1 MAQEFDWSKFTLR
14 IYINSDLAKIYYLWT
29 TQDGLEQWF
38 LRKAEASTPDKSIR
52 NRETHMQK
60 DDTFTWMWHGWGDEL
75 AERGTVLEANGKDYI
90 KFTFGNAG
98 TVSVKIIKEAGV
110 SLIELKQE
118 DIPIDE
124 KSKVSYHL
132 GCNTGWRFYMVN
144 LKSIV
149 EGGIDLRNKDINLK
163 AVVNS

>member
-1 MAQEFDWSKFTLR
+1 MQDYNWSKFSLR

-38 LRKAEASTPDKSIR
+38 LRKAETANPDKSIR

-60 DDTFTWMWHGWGDEL
+60 DDTFVWMWHGWGDEL
-75 AERGTVLEANGKDYI
+75 AEHGTVLEANGENYL
-90 KFTFGNAG
+90 KFTFGKAG
-98 TVSVKIIKEAGV
+98 TVNVKLSSKAGA
-110 SLIELKQE
+110 SLIELTQE
-118 DIPIDE
+118 NIPLDE
-124 KSKVSYHL
+124 KSKVNYHL

-149 EGGIDLRNKDINLK
+149 EGGIDLRNKDVNLK
-163 AVVNS
+163 TVVNS